1 MTKLNAPSVS
11 PLDVYE
17 GVGDLPLYSTSVTVS
32 GGEARHARASGR
44 ALSDDGELDVQL
56 RLPRPLGGTGGGTNP
71 EQLFAAGYGAC
82 FHGAMSLVAAK
93 RRMKLPPDIEIRVEV
108 TFGRDPEDGLFL
120 LTAELE
126 VSLPTLDAAEASALI
141 EETEKICPYAKM
153 ARQGIQSS
161 IKCVV
166 SSDPAAST

>member
-1 MTKLNAPSVS
+1 MV
-11 PLDVYE
+11 
-17 GVGDLPLYSTSVTVS
+17 VGPDFGADSLRYSC
-32 GGEARHARASGR
+32 GNRIKKCDR
-44 ALSDDGELDVQL
+44 
-56 RLPRPLGGTGGGTNP
+56 
-71 EQLFAAGYGAC
+71 
-82 FHGAMSLVAAK
+82 LVAIA
-93 RRMKLPPDIEIRVEV
+93 
-108 TFGRDPEDGLFL
+108 RDPEDGLFL

>member
-1 MTKLNAPSVS
+1 MTVLNAPSVS
-11 PLDVYE
+11 LLDIYN
-17 GVGDLPLYSTSVTVS
+17 GDQVLPLYSTSVTVS
-32 GGEARHARASGR
+32 GGEVRHARASGR
-44 ALSDDGELDVQL
+44 AFSDDRELDVQL
-56 RLPRPLGGTGGGTNP
+56 RLPRPLGGSGGGTNP

-93 RRMKLPPDIEIRVEV
+93 RRMKLPSDIDIKVEV

-126 VSLPTLDAAEASALI
+126 VSLPTLDAAEADALI
-141 EETEKICPYAKM
+141 EEAERICPYAKM

-161 IKCVV
+161 VKRV
-166 SSDPAAST
+166 